1 MKKATLCA
9 IAGICACLMFGVAEA
24 GSKPRVVSPKKIQS
38 FMEDPIA
45 MSVLAEQLIT
55 YAEQKNDPLAMIL
68 AAKIKKGIVVLDK
81 QAAPASA
88 ANEAKEL
95 LEKAKAMSGDRPEV
109 VALADDAL
117 QTGSRGVLENI
128 QQIRETVKG
137 GATYRIPL
145 TFKGSEFTTVG
156 VLLDSSAGGKREE
169 YDLDLYVYSGQGNHT
184 ICSVEGPGI
193 PEKCSWTPEKTGKY
207 VIEMVNRTKLDTPFV
222 LLFR

>member
-9 IAGICACLMFGVAEA
+9 IAGICTCLMFGVAEA
-24 GSKPRVVSPKKIQS
+24 GSKPRIVSPKKIQS

-81 QAAPASA
+81 QAAP
-88 ANEAKEL
+88 NETKEL
-95 LEKAKAMSGDRPEV
+95 LEKAKAMSGDRPEI

-117 QTGSRGVLENI
+117 QTGSRGVLENV

-184 ICSVEGPGI
+184 ICAVEGPGI

-207 VIEMVNRTKLDTPFV
+207 VIEMVNRTKLDTPFE